1 MENEEKV
8 ITASTLDLVK
18 DTIGKPYKDLE
29 FLLLCLKEVLE
40 ENGEEELAQQIPWLN
55 PTPAPNEE
63 IHGKLI
69 QLYSLCFQLLNTV
82 EENGAVQQ
90 RRKKEHEGSL
100 DAIRGLWGDK
110 LKNLKEN
117 VGLSAETIAEGLKH
131 ITVEPVLTAHPTEAK
146 RTTVL
151 EHNRNIYLLMLK
163 RENQMYTRFEQ
174 EQNRREIKTMLDTLW
189 RTGEIFIEKPE
200 VTDELRNVMYY
211 LTNVF
216 PKVLPV
222 LDRRMEQ
229 AWAET
234 GLDSK
239 LIAKVT
245 DRPRI
250 SFGDWVGGDR
260 DGHPFVTD
268 FVTQETLRLLRL
280 NAVILVRDSLLSLI
294 NHLSFS
300 CSFEGASTS
309 IQDRITQ
316 MRSDLGEEGDA
327 ALGRNKGEIFR
338 QFVNLCLLKLPI
350 NVSSEHTIELTENEY
365 SYFYSKELKEDL
377 ILLQDALITFGAKK
391 AAYEYVNDAIR
402 IVDTYGFHLAKVDI
416 RQNSTFHD
424 KAIGQLMNAASMDG
438 SKFIDW
444 SEEKRLV
451 FLNSELQTNRP
462 FSHSNMTL
470 EKEADTI
477 TKCYNVVANQVN
489 KYGTNGVGVLIVSMT
504 RNLSDLLSVYLLC
517 REAGLTVQT
526 DEGLVCKLPVVPL
539 FETIDD
545 LLHSPHVM
553 QGFLDHPITQRS
565 LEYHRKANGWEK
577 PKQMV
582 MVGYSDSNKD
592 GGILASQWS
601 LFFSQQKLAEVG
613 IDRGVDMTFF
623 HGKGGSISRGAG
635 PTNWF
640 TKALPHYSV
649 NGYMRLTEQG
659 ETIEQ
664 KYANKMNASYNLELL
679 MACTAEVT
687 IRENNVDQET
697 YPYANIF
704 SWLAE
709 ESKKKYVELL
719 NHPSFIPY
727 FSEATPIDAI
737 ESSRIGSRPAR
748 RTGKRSLGDLR
759 AIPWVF
765 SWSQSRCNLTSWY
778 GVGSTLERLKN
789 ENPADFAKFKSGLK
803 TDSLIRYVFTNI
815 DTSLE
820 ATSEEIMAEYA
831 DLVQDRE
838 VRDSIF
844 NLLSEE
850 LAKTRTMLKELLEK
864 GFEDRR
870 RNHYHS
876 NLLRT
881 EGLKTLHKKQVELL
895 KKWRGLKADSPESP
909 ETEETLLH
917 LLGSINAVASA
928 LRTTG

>member
-8 ITASTLDLVK
+8 TITTLDLVK

-40 ENGEEELAQQIPWLN
+40 ENGEHELAEQIPWIN

-90 RRKKEHEGSL
+90 RRKSEDEGSL
-100 DAIRGLWGDK
+100 AAVRGLWGDK

-117 VGLSAETIAEGLKH
+117 IGLSDDTIAAGLKH
-131 ITVEPVLTAHPTEAK
+131 IMVEPVLTAHPTEAK

-174 EQNRREIKTMLDTLW
+174 EQNRKEIKTMLDTLW

-216 PKVLPV
+216 PKVLPI

-229 AWAET
+229 AWEET
-234 GLDSK
+234 GMNPD
-239 LIAKVT
+239 LIAKVS

-268 FVTQETLRLLRL
+268 YVTQETLKLLRL
-280 NAVILVRDSLLSLI
+280 NAVILVRDSLISLI

-300 CSFEGASTS
+300 SSFEDLDAPL
-309 IQDRITQ
+309 QKRILEI
-316 MRSDLGEEGDA
+316 REELGKEGEL
-327 ALGRNKGEIFR
+327 ALERNKGEVFR

-350 NVSSEHTIELTENEY
+350 DVTSEHTIELTENDY
-365 SYFYSKELKEDL
+365 SYFYSKELKKDL
-377 ILLQDALITFGAKK
+377 MILQDALVVFGAKK
-391 AAYEYVNDAIR
+391 AAYQYVNDAIR
-402 IVDTYGFHLAKVDI
+402 VVDTYGFHLAKLDI

-424 KAIGQLMNAASMDG
+424 KAIGQLMDAASMDG

-444 SEEKRLV
+444 TEEKRLV

-462 FSHSNMTL
+462 FSHANMKL
-470 EKEADTI
+470 EKEADTVK
-477 TKCYNVVANQVN
+477 KCYTVVANQVD
-489 KYGTNGVGVLIVSMT
+489 KYGTNGIGVLIVSMT
-504 RNLSDLLSVYLLC
+504 RNVSDLLSVYLLC
-517 REAGLTVQT
+517 REAGLTIQT

-539 FETIDD
+539 FETIED
-545 LLHSPHVM
+545 LMHSPHVM

-565 LEYHRKANGWEK
+565 LEYQRKMHGWQK
-577 PKQMV
+577 PKQMI

-640 TKALPHYSV
+640 TKSLPHHSV
-649 NGYMRLTEQG
+649 NGFMRLTEQG

-687 IRENNVDQET
+687 IREKNVEQET
-697 YPYANIF
+697 YPYASIF

-719 NHPSFIPY
+719 NHPCFIPY

-789 ENPADFAKFKSGLK
+789 ERPDDYAKFKGGLR

-820 ATSEEIMAEYA
+820 ATSEEIMEEYA
-831 DLVQDRE
+831 NLVQDAE

-850 LAKTRTMLKELLEK
+850 LARTRAMLKDLLEK
-864 GFEDRR
+864 DFEDRR
-870 RNHYHS
+870 KNHYHS
-876 NLLRT
+876 NLLRS
-881 EGLKTLHKKQVELL
+881 EGLKALHKKQVELL
-895 KKWRGLKADSPESP
+895 KKWRGLKANSPEAP